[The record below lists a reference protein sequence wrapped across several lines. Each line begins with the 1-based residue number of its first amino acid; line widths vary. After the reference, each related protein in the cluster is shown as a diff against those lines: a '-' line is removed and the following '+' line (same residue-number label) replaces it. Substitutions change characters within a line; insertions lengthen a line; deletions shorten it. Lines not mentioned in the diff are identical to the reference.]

1 MTSSAPVLDSSPAY
15 DVVESLLVLGG
26 GMPPGHWRTW
36 AAQTRATLGAVVVR
50 RLRLWF
56 GGAIPVGGACLA
68 LIPRLSEPRDTQ
80 ALISSLATL
89 PTGDF
94 LRLAVT
100 AGFTDPAT
108 PLTSNDLLAL
118 QGSPIA
124 ARAYVERYLR
134 LNGRAQAHLLWIIE
148 EPETARAEL
157 VDITHRH
164 VTGSFAPVERFVRDE
179 CERAS
184 QRLAEVLA
192 GDRRAEPPWLRKM
205 RDMQGFSPVVVA
217 PSAFVSSSSA
227 YYHEIPL
234 PLFDGTSYE
243 PYLRLVNTRSILG
256 ATRSGRPAADS
267 PPRSQ
272 RSSTH
277 DLIERSA
284 LLFSLLADPTRLRM
298 LRLLATRPHYG
309 QELASALGISG
320 ATTTHHTNELM
331 RSGFVT
337 IERQA
342 RRTYFVLRTASL
354 SRELRESLD
363 FLLATDR
370 SALLDEP
377 GDERER
383 AT

>member
-1 MTSSAPVLDSSPAY
+1 LP
-15 DVVESLLVLGG
+15 
-26 GMPPGHWRTW
+26 
-36 AAQTRATLGAVVVR
+36 
-50 RLRLWF
+50 
-56 GGAIPVGGACLA
+56 
-68 LIPRLSEPRDTQ
+68 EPRDAQ
-80 ALISSLATL
+80 ALISSLTTL

-124 ARAYVERYLR
+124 ARVYVERYLR

-157 VDITHRH
+157 VDIIHRH
-164 VTGSFAPVERFVRDE
+164 VTDPFATVERSVRDE

-184 QRLAEVLA
+184 QRLAELLD
-192 GDRRAEPPWLRKM
+192 GDRGAEPPWLRKM

-243 PYLRLVNTRSILG
+243 PYLRLVNTRSVLG
-256 ATRSGRPAADS
+256 ATRSGRPAAGS

-284 LLFSLLADPTRLRM
+284 LLFGLLADLTRLRM
-298 LRLLATRPHYG
+298 VRLLANRPHYG

-320 ATTTHHTNELM
+320 ATTAHHTNELM
-331 RSGFVT
+331 RAGFVT
-337 IERQA
+337 IERRA
-342 RRTYFVLRTASL
+342 HRTYFVLRTASL
-354 SRELRESLD
+354 SSELRDSLT
-363 FLLATDR
+363 FLLATDQA
-370 SALLDEP
+370 ALSNEQPDEKEP
-377 GDERER
+377 
-383 AT
+383 AL